1 MILSKS
7 SNLALTL
14 MLGLISSGAMTSAKA
29 ADLAKGESVY
39 KKCVACNMVGDGAK
53 NRVGPQLNG
62 IVGHPIASVDGYTY
76 SSGMKDYAK
85 AQVVWSEEALATYL
99 ENPRKTV
106 KGTRMSFAGL
116 RKESDR
122 ENVIAYLKQFSE

>member
-1 MILSKS
+1 MIRSYS
-7 SNLALTL
+7 ALIKCAFII
-14 MLGLISSGAMTSAKA
+14 GLTVSGSIGA
-29 ADLAKGESVY
+29 AIAGDVVKGEKVY
-39 KKCVACNMVGDGAK
+39 KKCMACHMVGENAK

-62 IVGHPIASVDGYTY
+62 IIGRDVGDLEGYTY
-76 SSGMKDYAK
+76 SSGMKEYAK
-85 AQVVWSEEALATYL
+85 TQAVWSEAALDAYL

-122 ENVIAYLKQFSE
+122 VNVIAYLKQFGN